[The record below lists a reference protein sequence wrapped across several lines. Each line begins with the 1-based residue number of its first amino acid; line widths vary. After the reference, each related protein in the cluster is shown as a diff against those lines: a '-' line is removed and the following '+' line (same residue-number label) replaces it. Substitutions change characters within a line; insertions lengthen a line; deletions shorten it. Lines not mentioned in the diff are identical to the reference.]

1 MVKFLVTY
9 STITNWEIEVE
20 ADTAEEAQ
28 SMLEDGA
35 DLREICGLDLGVA
48 IAQSEDVVVN
58 NVEEITE

>member
-35 DLREICGLDLGVA
+35 EEICGLDLGVA